1 MLSKEINM
9 RRNTKLLT
17 TGILSM
23 AIVTPT
29 MAFATE
35 SNAMENNADLNINL
49 EKKSIVLGSKSKV
62 SVKFKEKPDADSIK
76 LKYKCYDMP
85 LNTTLNYNQST
96 GAYEGII
103 NYNKDPEYL
112 NVWELQGITINS
124 KTNPKTLNRQD
135 LEKMGLNLKDYNVT
149 QECIIEDITSRKDV
163 NKYLRKTSSPIT
175 ELTGSDRYETAVK
188 ISKEGWKNGSDKVVI
203 INGDVSIDG
212 IISTPLA
219 TTYNAPILLVE
230 KNNVPN
236 SVKSELKRLN
246 PKDIIIIGDENAISK
261 TTANQIKSTVN
272 ASQTRLNGSNRYET
286 SLLIAKEIDKNH
298 DVEKVYITNAN
309 GGEVDALTIAAKAGQ
324 DKQPIILTDKNSI
337 TDNTYK
343 WLKSE
348 DLQNA
353 YFIGGP
359 QMISTNVINK
369 VNDITKDNVT
379 NNRVYGAD
387 RHETNANVI
396 KKFYTDDELEAVLVA
411 KSDVLVDAL
420 AAGPLA
426 ANLKSPILITP
437 KTYVSAYHKENLE
450 AKSANKVYKIGGGLT
465 SKVMSSIASSLSKH
479 NTTPTEP
486 GNSGGKTVMIDPGHG
501 GSAPG
506 NSSGG
511 MIEKDYN
518 LNTSLATTEYLRSK
532 GFNVIMTR
540 DTDKTL
546 SLGNRTALSNSLKP
560 DLFTSIHYNGS
571 TNKQGHGVEVFYKL
585 KDKNGGTTKTVAT
598 NILNRI
604 LEKFKLTNRGIKTRV
619 LPSDS
624 TKDYLYVLR
633 SNDMPAVLVEC
644 AFLDNEN
651 DMSLINSSAKVKEMG
666 TQIGKGI
673 EDSLK

>member
-1 MLSKEINM
+1 M

-49 EKKSIVLGSKSKV
+49 EKKSIVLGSTSKV
-62 SVKFKEKPDADSIK
+62 SVKFKEKPDADSIT

-85 LNTTLNYNQST
+85 LDTTLNYNQST
-96 GAYEGII
+96 ESYEGTI

-437 KTYVSAYHKENLE
+437 KTYVSAYHKDNLE

-501 GSAPG
+501 GSDTGTTGKPL
-506 NSSGG
+506 GG
-511 MIEKDYN
+511 IREKDYT

>member
-1 MLSKEINM
+1 M

-49 EKKSIVLGSKSKV
+49 EKKSIVLGSTSKV
-62 SVKFKEKPDADSIK
+62 SVKFKEKPDADSIT

-85 LNTTLNYNQST
+85 LDTTLNYNQST
-96 GAYEGII
+96 ESYEGTI

-124 KTNPKTLNRQD
+124 KNNPKTLNKQE

-324 DKQPIILTDKNSI
+324 DKQPIILTDKDSI

-437 KTYVSAYHKENLE
+437 KTYVSAYHKDNLE

>member
-1 MLSKEINM
+1 M

-23 AIVTPT
+23 AIVAPT

-49 EKKSIVLGSKSKV
+49 EKKSIVLGSTSKV
-62 SVKFKEKPDADSIK
+62 SVKFKEKPDADSIT

-85 LNTTLNYNQST
+85 LDTTLNYNQST
-96 GAYEGII
+96 ESYEGTI

-124 KTNPKTLNRQD
+124 KNNPKTLNKQE

-324 DKQPIILTDKNSI
+324 DKQPIILTDKDSI

-501 GSAPG
+501 GSDTGTTGKPL
-506 NSSGG
+506 GG
-511 MIEKDYN
+511 IREKDYT

>member
-1 MLSKEINM
+1 M

-23 AIVTPT
+23 AIVAPT

-62 SVKFKEKPDADSIK
+62 SVKFKEKPDADSIT

-96 GAYEGII
+96 GAYEGTI
-103 NYNKDPEYL
+103 NYNQDPEYL

-124 KTNPKTLNRQD
+124 KNNPKTLNRQD
-135 LEKMGLNLKDYNVT
+135 LEKLGLNLKDYNVT

-437 KTYVSAYHKENLE
+437 KTYVSAYHKDNLE

-546 SLGNRTALSNSLKP
+546 SLGNRTA
-560 DLFTSIHYNGS
+560 
-571 TNKQGHGVEVFYKL
+571 
-585 KDKNGGTTKTVAT
+585 
-598 NILNRI
+598 
-604 LEKFKLTNRGIKTRV
+604 
-619 LPSDS
+619 
-624 TKDYLYVLR
+624 
-633 SNDMPAVLVEC
+633 
-644 AFLDNEN
+644 
-651 DMSLINSSAKVKEMG
+651 
-666 TQIGKGI
+666 
-673 EDSLK
+673 

>member
-1 MLSKEINM
+1 M

-23 AIVTPT
+23 AIVAPT

-49 EKKSIVLGSKSKV
+49 EKKSIVLGSTSKV
-62 SVKFKEKPDADSIK
+62 SVKFKEKPDADSIT

-85 LNTTLNYNQST
+85 LDTTLNYNQST
-96 GAYEGII
+96 ESYEGTI

-124 KTNPKTLNRQD
+124 KNNPKTLNRQD

-163 NKYLRKTSSPIT
+163 NKYLRKTSAPIT

-246 PKDIIIIGDENAISK
+246 PRDVIIIGDDNAISK

-272 ASQTRLNGSNRYET
+272 ASQTRLKGSNRYET

>member
-1 MLSKEINM
+1 M

-62 SVKFKEKPDADSIK
+62 SVKFKEKPDADSIT

-96 GAYEGII
+96 GAYEGTI

-124 KTNPKTLNRQD
+124 KNNHKTLNRQD
-135 LEKMGLNLKDYNVT
+135 LEKLGLNLKDYNVT

-246 PKDIIIIGDENAISK
+246 PRDVIIIGDENAISK

-272 ASQTRLNGSNRYET
+272 ASQTRLKGSNRYET

-324 DKQPIILTDKNSI
+324 DKQPIILTDKDSI

-437 KTYVSAYHKENLE
+437 KTYVSAYHKDNLE

>member
-1 MLSKEINM
+1 M

-23 AIVTPT
+23 AIVAPT

-62 SVKFKEKPDADSIK
+62 SVKFKEKPDADSIT

-85 LNTTLNYNQST
+85 LDTTLNYNQST
-96 GAYEGII
+96 GAYEGTI
-103 NYNKDPEYL
+103 NYNQDPEYL

-124 KTNPKTLNRQD
+124 KNNPKTLNRQD
-135 LEKMGLNLKDYNVT
+135 LEKLGLNLKDYNVT

-337 TDNTYK
+337 TDNTNK

-437 KTYVSAYHKENLE
+437 KTYVSAYHKDNLE

>member
-1 MLSKEINM
+1 M

-23 AIVTPT
+23 AIVAPT

-62 SVKFKEKPDADSIK
+62 SVKFKEKPDADSIT
-76 LKYKCYDMP
+76 LNYKCYDMP
-85 LNTTLNYNQST
+85 LDTTLNYNQST
-96 GAYEGII
+96 GAYEGTI
-103 NYNKDPEYL
+103 NYNQDPEYL

-124 KTNPKTLNRQD
+124 KNNPKTLNRQD

-261 TTANQIKSTVN
+261 TTTNQIKSTVN

>member
-1 MLSKEINM
+1 M

-23 AIVTPT
+23 AIVAPT

-62 SVKFKEKPDADSIK
+62 SVKFKEKPDADSIT

-96 GAYEGII
+96 GAYEGTI
-103 NYNKDPEYL
+103 NYNQDPEYL

-124 KTNPKTLNRQD
+124 KNNPKTLNRQD
-135 LEKMGLNLKDYNVT
+135 LEKLGLNLKDYNVT

-298 DVEKVYITNAN
+298 DVEKIYITNAN

-437 KTYVSAYHKENLE
+437 KTYVSAYHKDNLE

>member
-1 MLSKEINM
+1 M

-23 AIVTPT
+23 AIVAPT

-49 EKKSIVLGSKSKV
+49 EKKSIVLGSTSKV
-62 SVKFKEKPDADSIK
+62 SVKFKEKPDADSIT

-124 KTNPKTLNRQD
+124 KNNPKTLNKQE

-246 PKDIIIIGDENAISK
+246 PRDVIIIGDENAISK

-369 VNDITKDNVT
+369 VNGITKDSVT

-437 KTYVSAYHKENLE
+437 KTYVSAYHKDNLE

-501 GSAPG
+501 GSDTGTTGKPL
-506 NSSGG
+506 GG
-511 MIEKDYN
+511 IREKDYT

>member
-1 MLSKEINM
+1 M

-324 DKQPIILTDKNSI
+324 DKQPIILTDKDSI

>member
-1 MLSKEINM
+1 MKKNARLI
-9 RRNTKLLT
+9 T

-23 AIVTPT
+23 AIVAPT

-49 EKKSIVLGSKSKV
+49 EKKSIVLGSTSKV
-62 SVKFKEKPDADSIK
+62 SVKFKEKPDADSIT

-85 LNTTLNYNQST
+85 LDTTLNYNQST
-96 GAYEGII
+96 GLYEGTI
-103 NYNKDPEYL
+103 NYNQDPEYQ

-124 KTNPKTLNRQD
+124 VNNPKTLNKQD

-163 NKYLRKTSSPIT
+163 SKYMRKTSAPIT

-230 KNNVPN
+230 KNNVPD

-246 PKDIIIIGDENAISK
+246 PKDVIIIGDENSISK
-261 TTANQIKSTVN
+261 TTANQIKSAVDSN
-272 ASQTRLNGSNRYET
+272 QTRLNGSNRYET

-298 DVEKVYITNAN
+298 DVDKVYITNGKD
-309 GGEVDALTIAAKAGQ
+309 GGEIDALTIAAKAGQ
-324 DKQPIILTDKNSI
+324 DKQPIIVADKDSI
-337 TDNTYK
+337 TNLTYE
-343 WLKSE
+343 WLKNE
-348 DLQNA
+348 DLQSA

-369 VNDITKDNVT
+369 VNDITKDNVV

-396 KKFYTDDELEAVLVA
+396 KKFYTEDELEAVLVA
-411 KSDVLVDAL
+411 KSDELVDAL

-426 ANLKSPILITP
+426 ASLKSPILITP
-437 KTYVSAYHKENLE
+437 KTYVSAYHKDNLE

-465 SKVMSSIASSLSKH
+465 SKVMSSIAASLSKH
-479 NTTPTEP
+479 NTTPTDP
-486 GNSGGKTVMIDPGHG
+486 GTDNGAKTVMIDPGHG

-506 NSSGG
+506 VSGAFG
-511 MIEKDYN
+511 GALEKDYA

-532 GFNVIMTR
+532 GINVIMTR

-546 SLGNRTALSNSLKP
+546 SLGGRTALSNSLKP

-571 TNKQGHGVEVFYKL
+571 TNKQGRGVEVFYKL

-604 LEKFKLTNRGIKTRV
+604 LEKFNLKNRGIKTKV
-619 LPSDS
+619 LPDDS

-633 SNDMPAVLVEC
+633 TNNMPAVLVEC
-644 AFLDNEN
+644 AFLDNAS
-651 DMSLINSSAKVKEMG
+651 DLKLVNSPEKVKEMG
-666 TQIGKGI
+666 TQIAKGI
-673 EDSLK
+673 EESLK

>member
-1 MLSKEINM
+1 M

-23 AIVTPT
+23 AIVAPT

-62 SVKFKEKPDADSIK
+62 SVKFKEKPDADSIT

-96 GAYEGII
+96 GAYEGTI
-103 NYNKDPEYL
+103 NYNQDPEYL

-124 KTNPKTLNRQD
+124 KNNPKTLNRQD
-135 LEKMGLNLKDYNVT
+135 LEKLGLNLKDYNVT

-163 NKYLRKTSSPIT
+163 NKYLRKTSAPIT

-246 PKDIIIIGDENAISK
+246 PRDVIIIGDENAISK

-272 ASQTRLNGSNRYET
+272 ASQTRLKGSNRYET

-437 KTYVSAYHKENLE
+437 KTYVSAYHKDNLE

>member
-1 MLSKEINM
+1 M

-62 SVKFKEKPDADSIK
+62 SVKFKEKPDADSIT

-85 LNTTLNYNQST
+85 LDTTLNYNQST
-96 GAYEGII
+96 ESYEGTI

-124 KTNPKTLNRQD
+124 KNNPKTLNKQE

-163 NKYLRKTSSPIT
+163 NKYLRKTSAPIT

-246 PKDIIIIGDENAISK
+246 PRDVIIIGDENAISK

-272 ASQTRLNGSNRYET
+272 ASQTRLKGSNRYET

-324 DKQPIILTDKNSI
+324 DKQPIILTDKDSI

-437 KTYVSAYHKENLE
+437 KTYVSAYHKDNLE

>member
-1 MLSKEINM
+1 M

-23 AIVTPT
+23 AIVAPT

-62 SVKFKEKPDADSIK
+62 SVKFKEKPDADSIT

-85 LNTTLNYNQST
+85 LDTTLNYNQST
-96 GAYEGII
+96 GAYEGTI
-103 NYNKDPEYL
+103 NYNQDPEYL

-124 KTNPKTLNRQD
+124 KNNPKTLNRQD

-324 DKQPIILTDKNSI
+324 DKQPIILTDKDSI

-369 VNDITKDNVT
+369 VNEITKDSVT
-379 NNRVYGAD
+379 NNRVYGVD

-396 KKFYTDDELEAVLVA
+396 KKFYTDDKLEAVLVA

-437 KTYVSAYHKENLE
+437 KTYVSAYHKDNLE

>member
-1 MLSKEINM
+1 MKK
-9 RRNTKLLT
+9 NTRLIT
-17 TGILSM
+17 TGVLSM
-23 AIVTPT
+23 AIVAPT

-35 SNAMENNADLNINL
+35 SNAMENNANLNINL
-49 EKKSIVLGSKSKV
+49 EKKSIVLGSTSKV
-62 SVKFKEKPDADSIK
+62 SIKFKEKPDADSIT

-85 LNTTLNYNQST
+85 LDTTLNYNQST
-96 GAYEGII
+96 GVYEGTI

-124 KTNPKTLNRQD
+124 ATNPKTLDRQE
-135 LEKMGLNLKDYNVT
+135 LEAMGLNLKDYNVT

-163 NKYLRKTSSPIT
+163 NKYLRKTSAPIT

-230 KNNVPN
+230 KNNVSD
-236 SVKSELKRLN
+236 SVKAELKRLN
-246 PKDIIIIGDENAISK
+246 PKDIIIIGDENSISK
-261 TTANQIKSTVN
+261 TTANQIKSTVS

-298 DVEKVYITNAN
+298 DVDKVYITNAN

-324 DKQPIILTDKNSI
+324 DKQPIILSDKDSLTN
-337 TDNTYK
+337 DTYK
-343 WLKSE
+343 WLQSE

-359 QMISTNVINK
+359 QMLSTNVINK
-369 VNDITKDNVT
+369 INDITKDSVT
-379 NNRVYGAD
+379 KNRVYGAD

-396 KKFYTDDELEAVLVA
+396 KTFYTEDELEAVLVA

-426 ANLKSPILITP
+426 ASLKSPILITP
-437 KTYVSAYHKENLE
+437 KTYVSAYHKDNLE

-465 SKVMSSIASSLSKH
+465 SKVMNSIASSLSKH
-479 NTTPTEP
+479 NTTPTDP
-486 GNSGGKTVMIDPGHG
+486 GASNGAKTVMIDPGHG

-506 NSSGG
+506 NSFGG

-532 GFNVIMTR
+532 GINVIMTR

-546 SLGNRTALSNSLKP
+546 SLGSRTALSNSLKP
-560 DLFTSIHYNGS
+560 DLFTSIHYNGD
-571 TNKQGHGVEVFYKL
+571 NNRKGHGVEVFYKL
-585 KDKNGGTTKTVAT
+585 KDKNGGTSKTVAT

-619 LPSDS
+619 LTSDP

-633 SNDMPAVLVEC
+633 TNDMPAVLVEC
-644 AFLDNEN
+644 AFLDNES
-651 DMSLINSSAKVKEMG
+651 DMKLINSPAKVKEMG
-666 TQIGKGI
+666 TQIAKGI
-673 EDSLK
+673 EESLK

>member
-1 MLSKEINM
+1 M

-23 AIVTPT
+23 AIVAPT

-35 SNAMENNADLNINL
+35 SNAMENNTDLNINL

-62 SVKFKEKPDADSIK
+62 SVKFKEKPDADSIT

-85 LNTTLNYNQST
+85 LDTTLNYNQST
-96 GAYEGII
+96 GAYEGTI
-103 NYNKDPEYL
+103 NYNQDPEYL

-124 KTNPKTLNRQD
+124 KNNPKTLNRQD

-163 NKYLRKTSSPIT
+163 NKYLRKTSAPIT

-246 PKDIIIIGDENAISK
+246 PKNIIIIGDENAISK

-324 DKQPIILTDKNSI
+324 DKQPIILTDKDSI

-369 VNDITKDNVT
+369 VNGITKDNVT

-437 KTYVSAYHKENLE
+437 KTYVSAYHKDNLE

>member
-1 MLSKEINM
+1 MKKNARLI
-9 RRNTKLLT
+9 T

-23 AIVTPT
+23 AIVAPT

-35 SNAMENNADLNINL
+35 SNAMENNDNLNINL
-49 EKKSIVLGSKSKV
+49 EKKSIVLGSTSKV
-62 SVKFKEKPDADSIK
+62 SVKFKEKPDADSIT

-85 LNTTLNYNQST
+85 LDTTLNYNQST
-96 GAYEGII
+96 GLYEGTI

-124 KTNPKTLNRQD
+124 ATNPKTLDRQE
-135 LEKMGLNLKDYNVT
+135 LEAMGLNLKDYDVT

-163 NKYLRKTSSPIT
+163 SKYMRKTSAPIT

-188 ISKEGWKNGSDKVVI
+188 ISKEGWKNGSDKVI
-203 INGDVSIDG
+203 IISGDVSIDG

-230 KNNVPN
+230 KNNVPA
-236 SVKSELKRLN
+236 SVKAELKRLN
-246 PKDIIIIGDENAISK
+246 PKDVIIIGDENSISK
-261 TTANQIKSTVN
+261 TTANQIKSTVS

-298 DVEKVYITNAN
+298 DVDKVYITNAN

-324 DKQPIILTDKNSI
+324 DKQPIILSDKDSLTN
-337 TDNTYK
+337 DTYK
-343 WLKSE
+343 WLQSE
-348 DLQNA
+348 DLQSA

-359 QMISTNVINK
+359 QMLSTNVINK
-369 VNDITKDNVT
+369 INDITKDSVT
-379 NNRVYGAD
+379 KNRVYGAD

-396 KKFYTDDELEAVLVA
+396 KTFYTEDELEAVLVA

-426 ANLKSPILITP
+426 ASLKSPILITP
-437 KTYVSAYHKENLE
+437 KTYVSAYHKDNLE

-465 SKVMSSIASSLSKH
+465 SKVMNSIAASLSKH
-479 NTTPTEP
+479 NTTPTDP
-486 GNSGGKTVMIDPGHG
+486 GTNNGAKTVMIDPGHG
-501 GSAPG
+501 GSDTGTTGKPL
-506 NSSGG
+506 GG
-511 MIEKDYN
+511 IKEKDYT

-532 GFNVIMTR
+532 GINVIMTR

-546 SLGNRTALSNSLKP
+546 SLGNRTALSNSLRP
-560 DLFTSIHYNGS
+560 DLFTSIHYNASDTTG
-571 TNKQGHGVEVFYKL
+571 NGVEVFYKL
-585 KDKNGGTTKTVAT
+585 ADKNGGTTKTVAT

-604 LEKFKLTNRGIKTRV
+604 LEKFNLKNRGIKTRT
-619 LPSDS
+619 LSTDP

-633 SNDMPAVLVEC
+633 TNDMPAVLVEC
-644 AFLDNEN
+644 AFLDNEK
-651 DMSLINSSAKVKEMG
+651 DMSLLNTSSKVKDMG

-673 EDSLK
+673 EESLK

>member
-1 MLSKEINM
+1 M
-9 RRNTKLLT
+9 
-17 TGILSM
+17 
-23 AIVTPT
+23 
-29 MAFATE
+29 
-35 SNAMENNADLNINL
+35 
-49 EKKSIVLGSKSKV
+49 VLGSKSKV
-62 SVKFKEKPDADSIK
+62 SVKFKEKPDADSIT

-85 LNTTLNYNQST
+85 LDTTLNYNQST
-96 GAYEGII
+96 GAYEGTI
-103 NYNKDPEYL
+103 NYNQDPEYL

-124 KTNPKTLNRQD
+124 KNNPKTLNRQD
-135 LEKMGLNLKDYNVT
+135 LEKLGLNLKDYNVT

-272 ASQTRLNGSNRYET
+272 ASQTRLKGSNRYET

-437 KTYVSAYHKENLE
+437 KTYVSAYHKDNLE

>member
-1 MLSKEINM
+1 M
-9 RRNTKLLT
+9 RRNAKLLT
-17 TGILSM
+17 TGILSI
-23 AIVTPT
+23 AIVAPT

-35 SNAMENNADLNINL
+35 SSAMENNADLNISL
-49 EKKSIVLGSKSKV
+49 EKKSIVLGSTSKV
-62 SVKFKEKPDADSIK
+62 SVKFKEKPDADSIT

-85 LNTTLNYNQST
+85 LDTTINYNKST
-96 GAYEGII
+96 GAYEGTI
-103 NYNKDPEYL
+103 NYNKDPEYQ
-112 NVWELQGITINS
+112 NVWELQGIIINS
-124 KTNPKTLNRQD
+124 ENNPKTLNKQD

-163 NKYLRKTSSPIT
+163 SKYLRKTSAPIT

-188 ISKEGWKNGSDKVVI
+188 ISKEGWKNGSDKVI
-203 INGDVSIDG
+203 IISGDVSIDG

-230 KNNVPN
+230 KNNVPD

-246 PKDIIIIGDENAISK
+246 PKDVIIIGDENSISK
-261 TTANQIKSTVN
+261 TSANQIKTAVN
-272 ASQTRLNGSNRYET
+272 ASQTRLSGSNRYET

-298 DVEKVYITNAN
+298 DVDKVYITNAT

-324 DKQPIILTDKNSI
+324 DEQPIILTDKDSI
-337 TDNTYK
+337 TNNTYK
-343 WLKSE
+343 WLESE
-348 DLQNA
+348 DLQSA

-369 VNDITKDNVT
+369 INDITKDSVT

-396 KKFYTDDELEAVLVA
+396 KKFYTEDELEAVLVA

-465 SKVMSSIASSLSKH
+465 SNVMNSIAASLSKH
-479 NTTPTEP
+479 NTTPTDP
-486 GNSGGKTVMIDPGHG
+486 DNNTGAKTVMIDPGHG
-501 GSAPG
+501 GSD
-506 NSSGG
+506 SGTTG
-511 MIEKDYN
+511 KPLGGIKEKDYT

-532 GFNVIMTR
+532 GINVIMTR

-546 SLGNRTALSNSLKP
+546 SLGNRTALSNSLRP
-560 DLFTSIHYNGS
+560 DLFTSIHYNASDTTG
-571 TNKQGHGVEVFYKL
+571 NGVEVFYKL
-585 KDKNGGTTKTVAT
+585 EDKNGGTTKTLAT

-604 LEKFKLTNRGIKTRV
+604 LEKFNLKNRGAKTRA
-619 LPSDS
+619 LSTDA

-633 SNDMPAVLVEC
+633 TNDMPAVLVEC
-644 AFLDNEN
+644 AFLDNEK
-651 DMSLINSSAKVKEMG
+651 DMSLLNTSSKVKEMG

-673 EDSLK
+673 EESLK

>member
-1 MLSKEINM
+1 M

-49 EKKSIVLGSKSKV
+49 EKKSIVLGSTSKV
-62 SVKFKEKPDADSIK
+62 SVKFKEKPDADSIT

-85 LNTTLNYNQST
+85 LDTTLNYNQST
-96 GAYEGII
+96 ESYEGTI

-124 KTNPKTLNRQD
+124 KNNPKTLNKQE

-163 NKYLRKTSSPIT
+163 NKYLRKTSAPIT

-246 PKDIIIIGDENAISK
+246 PRDVIIIGDENAISK

-272 ASQTRLNGSNRYET
+272 ASQTRLKGSNRYET

-324 DKQPIILTDKNSI
+324 DKQPIILTDKDSI

-437 KTYVSAYHKENLE
+437 KTYVSAYHKDNLE

>member
-1 MLSKEINM
+1 M

-23 AIVTPT
+23 AIVAPT

-62 SVKFKEKPDADSIK
+62 SVKFKEKPDADSIT

-96 GAYEGII
+96 GAYEGTI

-124 KTNPKTLNRQD
+124 KNNPKTLNKQE

-163 NKYLRKTSSPIT
+163 NKYLRKTSAPIT

-246 PKDIIIIGDENAISK
+246 PRDVIIIGDENAISK

-272 ASQTRLNGSNRYET
+272 ASQTRLKGSNRYET

-437 KTYVSAYHKENLE
+437 KTYVSAYHKDNLE

>member
-1 MLSKEINM
+1 M

-124 KTNPKTLNRQD
+124 KNNPKTLNKQE

-324 DKQPIILTDKNSI
+324 DKQPIILTDKDSI

-501 GSAPG
+501 GSDTGTTGKPL
-506 NSSGG
+506 GG
-511 MIEKDYN
+511 IREKDYT

>member
-1 MLSKEINM
+1 MKKNARLI
-9 RRNTKLLT
+9 T

-23 AIVTPT
+23 AIVAPT

-35 SNAMENNADLNINL
+35 SNAMENNANLNINL
-49 EKKSIVLGSKSKV
+49 EKKSIVLGSTSKV
-62 SVKFKEKPDADSIK
+62 SVKFKEKPDADSIT

-85 LNTTLNYNQST
+85 LDTTLNYNQST
-96 GAYEGII
+96 GSYEGTI

-124 KTNPKTLNRQD
+124 TTNPKTLDRQE
-135 LEKMGLNLKDYNVT
+135 LEKLGLNLKDYNVT

-163 NKYLRKTSSPIT
+163 SKYLRKTSAPIT

-230 KNNVPN
+230 KNNVPD
-236 SVKSELKRLN
+236 SVKAELKRLN
-246 PKDIIIIGDENAISK
+246 PKDIIIIGDENSISK
-261 TTANQIKSTVN
+261 TSANQIKSAVDSN
-272 ASQTRLNGSNRYET
+272 QTRLNGSNRYET

-298 DVEKVYITNAN
+298 DLDKVYITNGKD
-309 GGEVDALTIAAKAGQ
+309 GGEIDALTIAAKAGQ
-324 DKQPIILTDKNSI
+324 DKQPIIVADKDSI
-337 TDNTYK
+337 TNITYK
-343 WLKSE
+343 WLESE
-348 DLQNA
+348 DLQSA

-369 VNDITKDNVT
+369 VNDITKDNVA

-396 KKFYTDDELEAVLVA
+396 KKFYTEDELEAVLVA

-426 ANLKSPILITP
+426 ASLKSPILITP
-437 KTYVSAYHKENLE
+437 KTYVSAYHKDNLE

-465 SKVMSSIASSLSKH
+465 SKVMNSIASSLSKH
-479 NTTPTEP
+479 NTTPTDP
-486 GNSGGKTVMIDPGHG
+486 GTGNGAKTVMIDPGHG

-506 NSSGG
+506 VGG
-511 MIEKDYN
+511 AFGGALEKDYT

-532 GFNVIMTR
+532 GINVIMTR

-546 SLGNRTALSNSLKP
+546 SLGGRTALSNSLKP

-571 TNKQGHGVEVFYKL
+571 TNKQGRGVEVFYKL

-604 LEKFKLTNRGIKTRV
+604 LEKFNLKNRGIKTKV
-619 LPSDS
+619 LSDDS

-633 SNDMPAVLVEC
+633 TNNMPAVLVEC
-644 AFLDNEN
+644 AFLDNES
-651 DMSLINSSAKVKEMG
+651 DMKLVNSPAKVKEMG
-666 TQIGKGI
+666 TQIAKGI
-673 EDSLK
+673 EESLK

>member
-1 MLSKEINM
+1 M

-49 EKKSIVLGSKSKV
+49 EKKSIVLGSTSKV
-62 SVKFKEKPDADSIK
+62 SVKFKEKPDADSIT

-85 LNTTLNYNQST
+85 LDTTLNYNQST
-96 GAYEGII
+96 GAYEGTI
-103 NYNKDPEYL
+103 NYNQDPEYL

-124 KTNPKTLNRQD
+124 KNNPKTLNRQD
-135 LEKMGLNLKDYNVT
+135 LEKLGLNLKDYNVT

-163 NKYLRKTSSPIT
+163 NKYLRKTSAPIT

-246 PKDIIIIGDENAISK
+246 PRDVIIIGDENAISK

-324 DKQPIILTDKNSI
+324 DKQPIILTDKDSI

-437 KTYVSAYHKENLE
+437 KTYVSAYHKDNLE

-585 KDKNGGTTKTVAT
+585 KDKDGGTTKTVAT

-604 LEKFKLTNRGIKTRV
+604 LEKFNLKNRGAKTRT
-619 LPSDS
+619 LSTDP

-633 SNDMPAVLVEC
+633 NNDMPAVLVEC

>member
-1 MLSKEINM
+1 M

-23 AIVTPT
+23 AIVAPT

-35 SNAMENNADLNINL
+35 SNAMENSEDLNINL
-49 EKKSIVLGSKSKV
+49 EKKSIVLGSTSKV
-62 SVKFKEKPDADSIK
+62 SVKFKEKLDADSIT

-85 LNTTLNYNQST
+85 LDTTLNYNQST
-96 GAYEGII
+96 GSYEGTI

-124 KTNPKTLNRQD
+124 ENNPKTLNKQD
-135 LEKMGLNLKDYNVT
+135 LEKIGLNLKDYNVT

-163 NKYLRKTSSPIT
+163 NKYLRKTSAPIT

-188 ISKEGWKNGSDKVVI
+188 ISKEGWKNGSDKVIVI
-203 INGDVSIDG
+203 SGDVSIDG

-230 KNNVPN
+230 KNNVPV

-246 PKDIIIIGDENAISK
+246 PKDVIIVGNENSISK
-261 TTANQIKSTVN
+261 TTANQIKSVVN
-272 ASQTRLNGSNRYET
+272 ASQTRLSGSNRYET

-298 DVEKVYITNAN
+298 DVDKVYITNAN

-343 WLKSE
+343 WLENE
-348 DLQNA
+348 DLQKA

-359 QMISTNVINK
+359 QMISTNIINK
-369 VNDITKDNVT
+369 VNDITKESVT

-396 KKFYTDDELEAVLVA
+396 KKFYTEDELEAVLVA

-437 KTYVSAYHKENLE
+437 KTYVSAYHKDNLE
-450 AKSANKVYKIGGGLT
+450 SKSANKVYKIGGGLT

-479 NTTPTEP
+479 NTTPTDPET
-486 GNSGGKTVMIDPGHG
+486 SGAKTVMIDPGHG
-501 GSAPG
+501 GSDTGTTGKPL
-506 NSSGG
+506 GG
-511 MIEKDYN
+511 IKEKDYT

-532 GFNVIMTR
+532 GINVIMTR

-546 SLGNRTALSNSLKP
+546 SLGNRTALSNSLRP
-560 DLFTSIHYNGS
+560 DLFTSIHYNASDTTG
-571 TNKQGHGVEVFYKL
+571 NGVEVFYKL
-585 KDKNGGTTKTVAT
+585 KDKDGGTTKTLAS

-604 LEKFKLTNRGIKTRV
+604 LEKFNLKNRGIKTRT
-619 LPSDS
+619 LSTDP

-633 SNDMPAVLVEC
+633 TNDMPAVLVEC
-644 AFLDNEN
+644 AFLDNEK
-651 DMSLINSSAKVKEMG
+651 DMSLLNTSDKVKEMG

-673 EDSLK
+673 EESLK

>member
-1 MLSKEINM
+1 M

-23 AIVTPT
+23 AIVAPT

-62 SVKFKEKPDADSIK
+62 SVKFKEKPDADSIT

-85 LNTTLNYNQST
+85 LDTTLNYNQST
-96 GAYEGII
+96 GAYEGTI
-103 NYNKDPEYL
+103 NYNQDPEYL

-124 KTNPKTLNRQD
+124 KNNPKTLNRQD
-135 LEKMGLNLKDYNVT
+135 LEKLGLNLKDYNVT

-465 SKVMSSIASSLSKH
+465 SKVMNSIASSLSKH

>member
-1 MLSKEINM
+1 M
-9 RRNTKLLT
+9 RRNAKLLT

-23 AIVTPT
+23 AIVAPT

-35 SNAMENNADLNINL
+35 SSAMENNADLSINL
-49 EKKSIVLGSKSKV
+49 EKKSIVLGSTSKV
-62 SVKFKEKPDADSIK
+62 SVKFKEKPDADSIT

-85 LNTTLNYNQST
+85 LDTTINYNKST
-96 GAYEGII
+96 GVYEGTI
-103 NYNKDPEYL
+103 NYNKDPEYQ
-112 NVWELQGITINS
+112 NVWELQGIIINS
-124 KTNPKTLNRQD
+124 ENNPKTLNKQD

-163 NKYLRKTSSPIT
+163 SKYLRKTSAPIT

-188 ISKEGWKNGSDKVVI
+188 ISKEGWKNGSDKVI
-203 INGDVSIDG
+203 IISGDVSIDG

-230 KNNVPN
+230 KNNVPD

-246 PKDIIIIGDENAISK
+246 PKDVIIIGDENSISK
-261 TTANQIKSTVN
+261 TSANQIKTAVN
-272 ASQTRLNGSNRYET
+272 ASQTRLSGSNRYET

-298 DVEKVYITNAN
+298 DVDKVYITNAT

-324 DKQPIILTDKNSI
+324 DEQPIILTDKDSI
-337 TDNTYK
+337 TNNTYK
-343 WLKSE
+343 WLESE
-348 DLQNA
+348 DLQSA

-369 VNDITKDNVT
+369 INDITKDSVT

-396 KKFYTDDELEAVLVA
+396 KKFYTEDELEAVLVA

-465 SKVMSSIASSLSKH
+465 SNVMNSIAASLSKH
-479 NTTPTEP
+479 NTTPTDP
-486 GNSGGKTVMIDPGHG
+486 DNNTGAKTVMIDPGHG
-501 GSAPG
+501 GSD
-506 NSSGG
+506 SGTTG
-511 MIEKDYN
+511 KPLGGIKEKDYT

-532 GFNVIMTR
+532 GINVIMTR

-546 SLGNRTALSNSLKP
+546 SLGNRTALSNSLRP
-560 DLFTSIHYNGS
+560 DLFTSIHYNASDTTG
-571 TNKQGHGVEVFYKL
+571 NGVEVFYKL
-585 KDKNGGTTKTVAT
+585 EDKNGGTTKTLAT

-604 LEKFKLTNRGIKTRV
+604 LEKFNLKNRGAKTRA
-619 LPSDS
+619 LSTDA

-633 SNDMPAVLVEC
+633 TNDMPAVLVEC
-644 AFLDNEN
+644 AFLDNEK
-651 DMSLINSSAKVKEMG
+651 DMSLLNTSSKVKEMG

-673 EDSLK
+673 EESLK

>member
-1 MLSKEINM
+1 M

-23 AIVTPT
+23 AIVAPT

-62 SVKFKEKPDADSIK
+62 SVKFKEKPDADSIT

-85 LNTTLNYNQST
+85 LDTTLNYNQST
-96 GAYEGII
+96 GAYEGTI
-103 NYNKDPEYL
+103 NYNQDPEYL

-124 KTNPKTLNRQD
+124 KNNPKTLNKQE

-246 PKDIIIIGDENAISK
+246 PRDVIIIGDENAISK

-546 SLGNRTALSNSLKP
+546 SLGNRTDLSNSLKP

>member
-1 MLSKEINM
+1 M

-49 EKKSIVLGSKSKV
+49 EKKSIVLGSTSKV
-62 SVKFKEKPDADSIK
+62 SVKFKEKPDADSIT

-85 LNTTLNYNQST
+85 LDTTLNYNQST
-96 GAYEGII
+96 ESYEGTI

-124 KTNPKTLNRQD
+124 KNNPKTLNKQE

-272 ASQTRLNGSNRYET
+272 ASQTRLKGSNRYET

>member
-1 MLSKEINM
+1 M

-49 EKKSIVLGSKSKV
+49 EKKSIVLGSTSKV
-62 SVKFKEKPDADSIK
+62 SVKFKEKPDADSIT

-85 LNTTLNYNQST
+85 LDTTLNYNQST
-96 GAYEGII
+96 ESYEGTI

-124 KTNPKTLNRQD
+124 KNNPKTLNKQE

-437 KTYVSAYHKENLE
+437 KTYVSAYHKDNLE

>member
-1 MLSKEINM
+1 M

-49 EKKSIVLGSKSKV
+49 EKKSIVLGSTSKV
-62 SVKFKEKPDADSIK
+62 SVKFKEKPDADSIT

-85 LNTTLNYNQST
+85 LDTTLNYNQST
-96 GAYEGII
+96 ESYEGTI

-124 KTNPKTLNRQD
+124 KNNPKTLNKQE

-272 ASQTRLNGSNRYET
+272 ASQTRLKGSNRYET

-501 GSAPG
+501 GSDTGTTGKPL
-506 NSSGG
+506 GG
-511 MIEKDYN
+511 IREKDYT

>member
-1 MLSKEINM
+1 M

-23 AIVTPT
+23 AIVAPT

-62 SVKFKEKPDADSIK
+62 SVKFKEKPDADSIT
-76 LKYKCYDMP
+76 LNYKCYDMP
-85 LNTTLNYNQST
+85 LDTTLNYNQST
-96 GAYEGII
+96 GAYEGTI
-103 NYNKDPEYL
+103 NYNQDPEYL

-124 KTNPKTLNRQD
+124 KNNPKTLNRQD

-261 TTANQIKSTVN
+261 TTTNQIKSTVN

-437 KTYVSAYHKENLE
+437 KTYVSAYHKDNLE

>member
-1 MLSKEINM
+1 M

-124 KTNPKTLNRQD
+124 KNNPKTLNKQE

-437 KTYVSAYHKENLE
+437 KTYVSAYHKDNLE

-501 GSAPG
+501 GSDTGTTGKPL
-506 NSSGG
+506 GG
-511 MIEKDYN
+511 IREKDYT

>member
-1 MLSKEINM
+1 M

-23 AIVTPT
+23 AIVAPT

-62 SVKFKEKPDADSIK
+62 SVKFKEKPDADSIT
-76 LKYKCYDMP
+76 LNYKCYDMP
-85 LNTTLNYNQST
+85 LDTTLNYNQST
-96 GAYEGII
+96 GAYEGTI
-103 NYNKDPEYL
+103 NYNQDPEYL

-124 KTNPKTLNRQD
+124 KNNPKTLNRQD

-261 TTANQIKSTVN
+261 TTTNQIKSTVN

-324 DKQPIILTDKNSI
+324 DKQPIILTDKDSI

>member
-1 MLSKEINM
+1 M

-163 NKYLRKTSSPIT
+163 NKYLRKTSAPIT

-246 PKDIIIIGDENAISK
+246 PRDVIIIGDENAISK

-324 DKQPIILTDKNSI
+324 DKQPIILTDKDSI

-437 KTYVSAYHKENLE
+437 KTYVSAYHKDNLE

-546 SLGNRTALSNSLKP
+546 SLGNRTALSNSLRP
-560 DLFTSIHYNGS
+560 DLFTSIHYNASDTTG
-571 TNKQGHGVEVFYKL
+571 NGVEVFYKL
-585 KDKNGGTTKTVAT
+585 KDKDGGTTKTVAT

-604 LEKFKLTNRGIKTRV
+604 LEKFNLKNRGAKTRT
-619 LPSDS
+619 LSTDP

-633 SNDMPAVLVEC
+633 NNDMPAVLVEC
-644 AFLDNEN
+644 AFLDNEK
-651 DMSLINSSAKVKEMG
+651 DMSLLNTSNKVKEMG

>member
-1 MLSKEINM
+1 M

-49 EKKSIVLGSKSKV
+49 EKKSIVLGSTSKV
-62 SVKFKEKPDADSIK
+62 SVKFKEKPDADSIT

-85 LNTTLNYNQST
+85 LDTTLNYNQST
-96 GAYEGII
+96 ESYEGTI

-124 KTNPKTLNRQD
+124 KNNPKTLNRQD

-163 NKYLRKTSSPIT
+163 NKYLRKTSAPIT

-246 PKDIIIIGDENAISK
+246 PRDVIIIGDENAISK

-272 ASQTRLNGSNRYET
+272 ASQTRLKGSNRYET

>member
-1 MLSKEINM
+1 M

-23 AIVTPT
+23 AIVAPT

-49 EKKSIVLGSKSKV
+49 EKKSIVLGSTSKV
-62 SVKFKEKPDADSIK
+62 SVKFKERPDADSIT

-85 LNTTLNYNQST
+85 LDTTLNYNQST
-96 GAYEGII
+96 DSYEGTI

-124 KTNPKTLNRQD
+124 KNNPKTLNKQD
-135 LEKMGLNLKDYNVT
+135 LENMGLNLKDYNVT

-163 NKYLRKTSSPIT
+163 NKYLRKTSAPIT

-246 PKDIIIIGDENAISK
+246 PKDIIIIGDESSISK

-272 ASQTRLNGSNRYET
+272 ASQTRLNGSNRSEK
-286 SLLIAKEIDKNH
+286 SSLIAKAIQKNQ

-324 DKQPIILTDKNSI
+324 DKQPIILTDKDSI

-348 DLQNA
+348 DLQSA

-369 VNDITKDNVT
+369 VNGITKDSVT

-479 NTTPTEP
+479 NTTPTDP
-486 GNSGGKTVMIDPGHG
+486 GTSGGKTVMIDPGHG
-501 GSAPG
+501 GSDTGTTGKPL
-506 NSSGG
+506 GG
-511 MIEKDYN
+511 IKEKDYT

-546 SLGNRTALSNSLKP
+546 SLGNRTALSNSLRP
-560 DLFTSIHYNGS
+560 DLFTSIHYNASDTTG
-571 TNKQGHGVEVFYKL
+571 NGVEVFYKL
-585 KDKNGGTTKTVAT
+585 KDKDGGTTKTVAT

-604 LEKFKLTNRGIKTRV
+604 LEKFNLKNRGAKTRT
-619 LPSDS
+619 LSTDP

-633 SNDMPAVLVEC
+633 NNDMPAVLVEC
-644 AFLDNEN
+644 AFLDNEK
-651 DMSLINSSAKVKEMG
+651 DMSLLNTSDKVKEMG

>member
-1 MLSKEINM
+1 M

-49 EKKSIVLGSKSKV
+49 EKKSIVLGSTSKV
-62 SVKFKEKPDADSIK
+62 SVKFKEKPDADSIT

-85 LNTTLNYNQST
+85 LDTTLNYNQST
-96 GAYEGII
+96 ESYEGTI

-124 KTNPKTLNRQD
+124 KNNPKTLNKQE

-163 NKYLRKTSSPIT
+163 NKYLRKTSAPIT

-246 PKDIIIIGDENAISK
+246 PRDVIIIGDENAISK

-272 ASQTRLNGSNRYET
+272 ASQTRLKGSNRYET

-437 KTYVSAYHKENLE
+437 KTYVSAYHKDNLE

-465 SKVMSSIASSLSKH
+465 SKVMNSIASSLSKH

-501 GSAPG
+501 GSDTGTTGKPL
-506 NSSGG
+506 GG
-511 MIEKDYN
+511 IKEKDYT